1 MRANRLLVLLTGLAL
16 ILALLSGC
24 GDSSGTSGESPPAS
38 DPPSQEQPNDM
49 DTTEQPTGNA
59 EATSGESIQTNGGEV
74 IPLSA
79 LEHQDAASDTAVYYT
94 SDISPEAMVAI
105 YDTLGVELTG
115 DNIAVKLSTGEPPA
129 SNYLDPAL
137 TADLVHQVNG
147 TIVENN
153 TAYGGQRSSTAMH

>member
-1 MRANRLLVLLTGLAL
+1 MRANHLLSLLTGLAL

-38 DPPSQEQPNDM
+38 DPPSQEQPNDT

-105 YDTLGVELTG
+105 YDTPGAEVTLRKRAPLGDPIEVTLRGYELTLRK
-115 DNIAVKLSTGEPPA
+115 AEAACVQTEV
-129 SNYLDPAL
+129 
-137 TADLVHQVNG
+137 TA
-147 TIVENN
+147 
-153 TAYGGQRSSTAMH
+153 